1 MTLAATPTTQ
11 NQTSFVEWQRAT
23 WQDYIDSRDNLAPD
37 QYRLFFHQ
45 GYLLI
50 TEMGWEG
57 INHATICDLF
67 TIILGFWFSLHP
79 EQVASSIGRCLL
91 EKGQNTAGAPDLVLY
106 LGDDYPRW
114 QAGQPRRVDLNR
126 WRAPDLVGEISDTTL
141 ASDLDEKKQL
151 YAALGIPEYWVIDV
165 RGSRVFAFMLQDDGK
180 YQLTKISEAL
190 KGLPVELLEQTIAK
204 LETDSNISA
213 AQWFNQQVM
222 KLGGQASA

>member
-1 MTLAATPTTQ
+1 MSAVLTVKEQLC
-11 NQTSFVEWQRAT
+11 WAT
-23 WQDYIDSRDNLAPD
+23 WQQAKWEDYANCRDSLPAE

-67 TIILGFWFSLHP
+67 TILLGFWFSINS
-79 EQVASSIGRCLL
+79 EQIASSLGRCLI
-91 EKGQNTAGAPDLVLY
+91 EKDSETAGAPDLVLY
-106 LGDDYPRW
+106 LGDNYPRW
-114 QAGQPRRVDLNR
+114 EPGAPRRIDLTQ

-151 YAALGIPEYWVIDV
+151 YAALEIPEYWVIDV
-165 RGSRVFAFMLQDDGK
+165 RGSRVFAFLLAADGK
-180 YQLTKISEAL
+180 YQLTKTSQAL

-204 LETDSNISA
+204 LESDSNITA

-222 KLGGQASA
+222 ALRDTK

>member
-1 MTLAATPTTQ
+1 MIMSAVVTVKNRSNFTT
-11 NQTSFVEWQRAT
+11 WQRAS
-23 WQDYIDSRDNLAPD
+23 WDDYVCDRNRLPAD

-67 TIILGFWFSLHP
+67 TAILYVWFSIHP
-79 EQVASSIGRCLL
+79 EQIASSLGRCLL
-91 EKGQNTAGAPDLVLY
+91 EKAKETAGAPDLVLY

-114 QAGQPRRVDLNR
+114 QPGQPRRIDLNQ
-126 WRAPDLVGEISDTTL
+126 WRVPDLVGEISDTTL

-165 RGSRVFAFMLQDDGK
+165 RGNRVFAFLLQSSGK
-180 YQLTKISEAL
+180 YQLIETSQAL
-190 KGLPVELLEQTIAK
+190 QGLSIELLEQTIAK
-204 LETDSNISA
+204 LATDSNITA
-213 AQWFNQQVM
+213 AQWFNQQVAAQ
-222 KLGGQASA
+222 KN

>member
-1 MTLAATPTTQ
+1 MSAVVTANNRSSLAT
-11 NQTSFVEWQRAT
+11 WQRAS
-23 WQDYIDSRDNLAPD
+23 WDDYVCDRDRLPAD

-50 TEMGWEG
+50 TKMGWEG

-79 EQVASSIGRCLL
+79 EQVASSLGRCLL
-91 EKGQNTAGAPDLVLY
+91 EKEKETAGAPDLVLY

-114 QAGQPRRVDLNR
+114 QPDQPRRIELDR

-141 ASDLDEKKQL
+141 ASDLDEKKRL

-165 RGSRVFAFMLQDDGK
+165 RGSRVFAFLLQSDGK
-180 YQLTKISEAL
+180 YQLTKTSQAL
-190 KGLPVELLEQTIAK
+190 KDLPIELLEQTIAK
-204 LETDSNISA
+204 LATDSNITA
-213 AQWFNQQVM
+213 AQWFNQQVAALQ
-222 KLGGQASA
+222 KN

>member
-1 MTLAATPTTQ
+1 MTLAAATLSTQ
-11 NQTSFVEWQRAT
+11 NQMGFVEWQRAT
-23 WQDYIDSRDNLAPD
+23 WQNYVDSRDSLAPE

-67 TIILGFWFSLHP
+67 TAILYVWFSLHSD
-79 EQVASSIGRCLL
+79 QVASSIGRCLL
-91 EKGQNTAGAPDLVLY
+91 EKDTDTAGAPDLVLY
-106 LGDDYPRW
+106 LGDNYPRW
-114 QAGQPRRVDLNR
+114 QTGQPRRIDLSQ
-126 WRAPDLVGEISDTTL
+126 WKAPDLVGEISDTTL

-165 RGSRVFAFMLQDDGK
+165 RGSRVFAFMLQDGR
-180 YQLTKISEAL
+180 YQITETSAAL
-190 KGLPVELLEQTIAK
+190 KGLPIELLENTIAK

-213 AQWFNQQVM
+213 AQWFNQQVI
-222 KLGGQASA
+222 KLQG

>member
-1 MTLAATPTTQ
+1 MSAVLTAKNQSSLA
-11 NQTSFVEWQRAT
+11 EWHQAQ
-23 WQDYIDSRDNLAPD
+23 WGDYVRYRDSLPPD

-67 TIILGFWFSLHP
+67 TIILGFWFSIHP
-79 EQVASSIGRCLL
+79 EQIASSLGRCLI
-91 EKGQNTAGAPDLVLY
+91 EKDKDTAGAPDLVLY

-114 QAGQPRRVDLNR
+114 ESGQPRRIDLNQ

-151 YAALGIPEYWVIDV
+151 YAALGISEYWVIDV
-165 RGSRVFAFMLQDDGK
+165 RGSRVFAFALQADGK
-180 YQLTKISEAL
+180 YQLTDTSQAL
-190 KGLPVELLEQTIAK
+190 KDLPIALLEQTIAQ
-204 LETDSNISA
+204 LENDSNITA
-213 AQWFNQQVM
+213 AQWFNQQVLALRDT
-222 KLGGQASA
+222 K

>member
-1 MTLAATPTTQ
+1 MTSTVTLTTQ
-11 NQTSFVEWQRAT
+11 NQTSFVEWRRAT
-23 WQDYIDSRDNLAPD
+23 WQDYVGYRDNLASE

-67 TIILGFWFSLHP
+67 TAILYVWFSLHP
-79 EQVASSIGRCLL
+79 DQVASSIGRCLL
-91 EKGQNTAGAPDLVLY
+91 EKSQNTAGAPDLVLY

-114 QAGQPRRVDLNR
+114 QAGQPRRVDLSQ
-126 WRAPDLVGEISDTTL
+126 WRIPDLVGEISDTIL

-165 RGSRVFAFMLQDDGK
+165 RGSRVFVFVLQDGK
-180 YQLTKISEAL
+180 YQLTDTSEAL
-190 KGLPVELLEQTIAK
+190 KELPVDLLEQTIAK

-213 AQWFNQQVM
+213 AQWFSQQVM
-222 KLGGQASA
+222 ELKV

>member
-1 MTLAATPTTQ
+1 MSAVLTAKNKSSLA
-11 NQTSFVEWQRAT
+11 EWYQAQ
-23 WQDYIDSRDNLAPD
+23 WGDYVRYRDSLSPD

-67 TIILGFWFSLHP
+67 TIILGFWFSIHP
-79 EQVASSIGRCLL
+79 EQIASSLGRCLI
-91 EKGQNTAGAPDLVLY
+91 EKDKDTAGAPDLVLY

-114 QAGQPRRVDLNR
+114 ESGQPRRIDLHQ

-165 RGSRVFAFMLQDDGK
+165 RGIRVFAFALQSDGK
-180 YQLTKISEAL
+180 YQLTDTSQTL
-190 KGLPVELLEQTIAK
+190 KDLPIALLEQTIAK
-204 LETDSNISA
+204 LENDSNITA
-213 AQWFNQQVM
+213 AQWFNQQVLALRDT
-222 KLGGQASA
+222 K

>member
-1 MTLAATPTTQ
+1 MTLSATFTTQ
-11 NQTSFVEWQRAT
+11 NQSNFVEWRRAT
-23 WQDYIDSRDNLAPD
+23 WQDYVDARDHLAPD

-50 TEMGWEG
+50 SEMGWGG

-67 TIILGFWFSLHP
+67 IAILYIWSSLHP
-79 EQVASSIGRCLL
+79 EQIVSSLGRCLL
-91 EKGQNTAGAPDLVLY
+91 EKEEDTAGAPDLVLY

-114 QAGQPRRVDLNR
+114 QAGQPRQIDLSQ

-165 RGSRVFAFMLQDDGK
+165 RGSHVFAFRLQGDGK
-180 YQLTKISEAL
+180 YQLTNMSETL
-190 KGLPVELLEQTIAK
+190 KGLPIELLENTIAK
-204 LETDSNISA
+204 LETDSNFSA
-213 AQWFNQQVM
+213 AQWFSQQVM
-222 KLGGQASA
+222 KLKV